1 MTAPLRAQL
10 RSALS
15 KPVAGP
21 FPAERSPA
29 VRIIHSSVKGRA
41 RFSIDG
47 LYRSEALKKHLESN
61 LGTISSIISISA
73 NMITG
78 NMLVFF
84 RVEETHREI
93 SLLIDRIVGE
103 YRQAR
108 DIDAGTCGVN
118 DDKRTNNHYAYEKS
132 NHKVS
137 RRKLR
142 KFVAQS
148 EEQEEKHWHLM
159 KSDDVAAYFGSSTLN
174 GLPASTVEEHY
185 KKFGPNLLSES
196 VPRSGFSILVDQ
208 FKSIPVYLLSA
219 SALLS
224 IFTGGVADAVVIMAV
239 VAINAAIGYV
249 TESQSEM
256 TINSLKRL
264 VRPSADVIRDGR
276 PLQIRA
282 EKVLPGDILILRP
295 GSYVTADCRI
305 VDSHYLSIDE
315 SALTGESLPVIK
327 SAEPLAER
335 VIPLAD
341 RLNMAYMGTLVT
353 GGQGLAVV
361 VGTGRFT
368 EIGRIQEMVGEARTP
383 KTPMENSW
391 NPSATSLS

>member
-1 MTAPLRAQL
+1 LRQC
-10 RSALS
+10 S
-15 KPVAGP
+15 
-21 FPAERSPA
+21 F
-29 VRIIHSSVKGRA
+29 
-41 RFSIDG
+41 FS
-47 LYRSEALKKHLESN
+47 
-61 LGTISSIISISA
+61 
-73 NMITG
+73 
-78 NMLVFF
+78 
-84 RVEETHREI
+84 ETP
-93 SLLIDRIVGE
+93 
-103 YRQAR
+103 
-108 DIDAGTCGVN
+108 T
-118 DDKRTNNHYAYEKS
+118 
-132 NHKVS
+132 
-137 RRKLR
+137 
-142 KFVAQS
+142 
-148 EEQEEKHWHLM
+148 
-159 KSDDVAAYFGSSTLN
+159 
-174 GLPASTVEEHY
+174 P
-185 KKFGPNLLSES
+185 
-196 VPRSGFSILVDQ
+196 GFSILVDQ